1 MDYHVRQAKGFEK
14 AIKDVFPDAEVR
26 YCKKQIYRNFCT
38 AGFRGGHLKEH
49 FDAACYAYTKHD
61 FNIAMEKLKM
71 ANVKAFEWLSK
82 IPPKH
87 WSRHAFRTESKIDL
101 VVNNVSEVFNNYIID
116 HRDKTIQT
124 MMECIRARLMIR
136 THNKRDG
143 AMDANWEITP
153 IWAEKLELEKSSA
166 RYCISLQAGI
176 ALWQV
181 TCNDR
186 TYTVDLEK
194 RTCECF
200 KWDLTGLPFKHVVDA
215 IWKSKLRP
223 KEFVHQWLKKNKYM
237 ATYQHIIYPV
247 PGRHAW
253 VATQTEDIAPP
264 KFTRQPGR
272 PKKARRKSK
281 DEPTISGHARLETVT
296 CDNCKLQGHNYRGCG
311 KKLRPYLQLRKQNHV
326 V

>member
-1 MDYHVRQAKGFEK
+1 MAEQDSIK
-14 AIKDVFPDAEVR
+14 A
-26 YCKKQIYRNFCT
+26 
-38 AGFRGGHLKEH
+38 
-49 FDAACYAYTKHD
+49 
-61 FNIAMEKLKM
+61 
-71 ANVKAFEWLSK
+71 
-82 IPPKH
+82 
-87 WSRHAFRTESKIDL
+87 HAFRADL
-101 VVNNVSEVFNNYIID
+101 VVNNVSEVFNNYIINY
-116 HRDKTIQT
+116 RDKPIQT
-124 MMECIRARLMIR
+124 MMECIRARLMTR

-143 AMDANWEITP
+143 TMDANWEITP

-223 KEFVHQWLKKNKYM
+223 EEFVHQWLKKNKYM

-296 CDNCKLQGHNYRGCG
+296 CDNCKLQGHNYRDCG